1 VLVAFVVVKVL
12 FEWSGHRAERGGGG
26 RLTGWLSGPDSDA
39 TTDSVDV
46 PAGHPSAT
54 VTVDRRSV
62 AAATIWRTA
71 TATGPYYLMLAT
83 LVWLGVPAILS
94 DGAPSVAL
102 WVGIGLVALFLFAL
116 MLAADIVAGV
126 LLNWWT
132 TYHRIGDH
140 LVAYDCLTD
149 EPQWTASV
157 SELRDASVVETRP
170 SDRLFGTR
178 TLTVTTGWGDED
190 MERTIGPVDNPA
202 WFVETFD
209 IPLQSTDLSPLDR
222 RFVGAAVGSATLI
235 AVGSI
240 LVTATPLGPSVPWVL
255 LPLYLPFLGFLP
267 MGLWK
272 LAHP

>member
-1 VLVAFVVVKVL
+1 
-12 FEWSGHRAERGGGG
+12 
-26 RLTGWLSGPDSDA
+26 
-39 TTDSVDV
+39 
-46 PAGHPSAT
+46 
-54 VTVDRRSV
+54 
-62 AAATIWRTA
+62 
-71 TATGPYYLMLAT
+71 MLAT

-102 WVGIGLVALFLFAL
+102 WVGFGLVALFLFAL

-140 LVAYDCLTD
+140 LVAYDCLID